1 MAALVRMPG
10 SCWTAREA
18 RRMRGS
24 TEIVQTALMYYNV
37 LTGMEGRHGAGNW
50 IGCGQP
56 DPADND
62 G

>member
-10 SCWTAREA
+10 ACWTAREA
-18 RRMRGS
+18 RRMRINRDCS
-24 TEIVQTALMYYNV
+24 NCSYV
-37 LTGMEGRHGAGNW
+37 LQRTYRNGGAYGAGNW